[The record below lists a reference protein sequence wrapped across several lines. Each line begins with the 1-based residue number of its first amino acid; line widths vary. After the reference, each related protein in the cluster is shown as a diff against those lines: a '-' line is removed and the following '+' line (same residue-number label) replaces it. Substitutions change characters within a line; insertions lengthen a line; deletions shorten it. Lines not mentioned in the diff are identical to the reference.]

1 MFTGRVISTNNT
13 QCIKKAPYAMKTINI
28 YHNCTN
34 YISYTKESL
43 NLKFVWKDAL
53 LIMNMLMIF
62 KLNSFADFL
71 LLKWSEIVNQLE
83 KHDLCTSE
91 LPTNTLKIIMLIK
104 EHYDVPD
111 LFCVVILKRKYE
123 IILDVTDICV
133 DDFSELVYFKDWL
146 TFLLMYRI

>member
-1 MFTGRVISTNNT
+1 
-13 QCIKKAPYAMKTINI
+13 
-28 YHNCTN
+28 
-34 YISYTKESL
+34 
-43 NLKFVWKDAL
+43 
-53 LIMNMLMIF
+53 
-62 KLNSFADFL
+62 
-71 LLKWSEIVNQLE
+71 VNQLE

-133 DDFSELVYFKDWL
+133 DDFSELVYFKD
-146 TFLLMYRI
+146 